1 MSIKSEIRISRYLAK
16 AGLASRREAEKLIL
30 DGRVTLNGETVSEP
44 WRNCSKKEVLKL
56 DGKIVNM
63 SISTA
68 LYQLHKPRGY
78 LSTSKDA
85 MGRKTVFDL
94 IDSKLSHLMIIGRLD
109 YNSEGLM
116 ILTNNGEL
124 KRYLELPKNKFERV
138 YRVKI
143 RGRLT
148 SSNLENIK
156 KGISLEGLDYK
167 PISVRVLETNR
178 SYSWIE
184 MVLQEG
190 KNREIRKIL
199 ASFNL
204 NVERLIRSRFGP
216 FDLDNLKVGKSKKLR
231 LEDYRALRNYW
242 T

>member
-16 AGLASRREAEKLIL
+16 AGLASRREAEKFIL
-30 DGRVTLNGETVSEP
+30 DGRVTLNGDTVIEP
-44 WRNCSKKEVLKL
+44 WRNCTNKDVLKL
-56 DGKIVNM
+56 DGIIVRQ

-68 LYQLHKPRGY
+68 LYQLHKPVGY

-85 MGRKTVFDL
+85 MGRKTIFDL
-94 IDSKLSHLMIIGRLD
+94 IDRKLNHLMIIGRLD

-124 KRYLELPKNKFERV
+124 KRYLELPKNRIERI
-138 YRVKI
+138 YKVKLK
-143 RGRLT
+143 GHLT
-148 SSNLENIK
+148 SSNLASIK
-156 KGISLEGLDYK
+156 KGLSLDGLNYR
-167 PISVRVLETNR
+167 PIAARVLERNN
-178 SYSWIE
+178 SHSWVE
-184 MVLQEG
+184 MVLTEG

-204 NVERLIRSRFGP
+204 TVVRLIRQRFGP
-216 FDLDNLKVGKSKKLR
+216 FNLGNLQIGKSEKLQ
-231 LEDYRALRNYW
+231 LENYTTLKNYW

>member
-1 MSIKSEIRISRYLAK
+1 MSIKSEIRISRCLAK

-30 DGRVTLNGETVSEP
+30 DGRVTLNGKTVVEP
-44 WRNCSKKEVLKL
+44 WKNCTKKDLLKL
-56 DGKIVNM
+56 DGIIVRQ
-63 SISTA
+63 SIPTT
-68 LYQLHKPRGY
+68 LYVLHKPRGY
-78 LSTSKDA
+78 LSTSRDSL
-85 MGRKTVFDL
+85 GRKTIFDL
-94 IDSKLSHLMIIGRLD
+94 IDSKLQHLMIIGRLD

-138 YRVKI
+138 YKVKI

-148 SSNLENIK
+148 SSNLTKIER
-156 KGISLEGLDYK
+156 GVSLEGLNYK
-167 PISVRVLETNR
+167 PIVARVLESNK

-184 MVLQEG
+184 MVLTEG

-204 NVERLIRSRFGP
+204 PVVRLIRNSFGP
-216 FDLDNLKVGKSKKLR
+216 FKLDNLQSGESKKL
-231 LEDYRALRNYW
+231 
-242 T
+242 

>member
-30 DGRVTLNGETVSEP
+30 DRRVTLNGDTVIEP
-44 WRNCSKKEVLKL
+44 WRNCTKNDVLKL
-56 DGKIVNM
+56 DGIIVSR

-68 LYQLHKPRGY
+68 LYQLHKPVGY

-85 MGRKTVFDL
+85 MGRKTIFDL
-94 IDSKLSHLMIIGRLD
+94 IDSKLNHLMIIGRLD
-109 YNSEGLM
+109 YNSEGLI

-124 KRYLELPKNKFERV
+124 KRYLELPKNRIERV
-138 YRVKI
+138 YKVKI
-143 RGRLT
+143 KGHLT
-148 SSNLENIK
+148 SSNLASIK
-156 KGISLEGLDYK
+156 KGLSLEGLNYR
-167 PISVRVLETNR
+167 PIAARVLERN
-178 SYSWIE
+178 SSHSWIE
-184 MVLQEG
+184 MVLTEG

-204 NVERLIRSRFGP
+204 TVVRLIRQRFGP
-216 FDLDNLKVGKSKKLR
+216 FNLGNLQIGKSEKLK
-231 LEDYRALRNYW
+231 LEDYTTLKNYW

>member
-30 DGRVTLNGETVSEP
+30 DGRVTLNGKTVSEA
-44 WRNCSKKEVLKL
+44 WRSCVEKDILKL
-56 DGKIVNM
+56 DGKIVSL
-63 SISTA
+63 SIATA
-68 LYQLHKPRGY
+68 LYQLHKPNGY

-85 MGRKTVFDL
+85 MGRKTIFDL
-94 IDSKLSHLMIIGRLD
+94 IDSESKHLMIVGRLD

-124 KRYLELPKNKFERV
+124 KRYLELPKNKVERV
-138 YRVKI
+138 YKVKI
-143 RGRLT
+143 KGHLT
-148 SSNLENIK
+148 SSNLSKIK
-156 KGISLEGLDYK
+156 RGLLLDGLSYK
-167 PISVRVLETNR
+167 PIATRVLESN
-178 SYSWIE
+178 SSHSWIE
-184 MVLQEG
+184 MVLTEG

-204 NVERLIRSRFGP
+204 IVLRLIRKRYGP
-216 FDLDNLKVGKSKKLR
+216 FTLDNLKTGQSKKLK
-231 LEDYRALRNYW
+231 LEDYPPLKNYW

>member
-1 MSIKSEIRISRYLAK
+1 MSIKSEIRISRCLAK

-30 DGRVTLNGETVSEP
+30 DGRVTLNGETVVEP
-44 WRNCSKKEVLKL
+44 WRNCTKKDVLKL
-56 DGKIVNM
+56 DGIVV
-63 SISTA
+63 SQAITTA
-68 LYQLHKPRGY
+68 LYQLYKPRGF
-78 LSTSKDA
+78 LSTSKDSL
-85 MGRKTVFDL
+85 GRKTIFDL
-94 IDSKLSHLMIIGRLD
+94 IDSKLEHLMIIGRLD

-143 RGRLT
+143 KGHIT
-148 SSNLENIK
+148 SSNLTNIK
-156 KGISLEGLDYK
+156 RGVSLEGINYK
-167 PISVRVLETNR
+167 PIDARVLESHK

-184 MVLQEG
+184 MVLTEG

-204 NVERLIRSRFGP
+204 TVVRLIRNSFGP
-216 FDLDNLKVGKSKKLR
+216 FNLDNLQAGESKKLN
-231 LEDYRALRNYW
+231 LENYNVLKNYW